1 MKRTL
6 KGKILLGIVGVIVV
20 VYVTINTM
28 IGNVLE
34 ENLTNY
40 ITHDI
45 ETIKNIGYGEINKC
59 YEQMRGESEADLKNR
74 IFPILGTIH
83 RTYNTYIS
91 LEKNLKDT
99 LCFTGTMLDSTNK
112 EKIVKESNQKAS
124 ILYIKPI
131 KQRLYATY
139 CYPIYIDNEYKA
151 TLVLQKDYTVEATN
165 YNKILYQI
173 VGAQGIV
180 YAIMIGLIS
189 LWLTK
194 SMQALKALRED
205 IRSAE
210 KGNFKN
216 TVQTAGKDEVSE
228 LAATFYQMRDEL
240 TNQMSA
246 LYKEKQHSEAIE
258 KKQKEFFNYATHEM
272 KTPLTGI
279 KGYAQLIESQDMD
292 TKTRHRMAKR
302 ITIEADRMYNLVQNM
317 LVVAKG
323 KEQLEEAYEYFD
335 IVVLLEE
342 IIQSNQV
349 ILETHKKV
357 IALAVTN
364 YRLLAIKEDIRTVLT
379 NLISNA
385 IKYSSTEAISIYSEE
400 HNSYILY
407 FENKIGNLPESIG
420 ENLLQP
426 FVKYNYEDYSKVS
439 SGLGLFICKTLIE
452 KYKGSITYTIHQDTI
467 CFKIMFER

>member
-20 VYVTINTM
+20 VYITINTM

-34 ENLTNY
+34 ANLTNY

-45 ETIKNIGYGEINKC
+45 ETIKSIGYGEINKC

-91 LEKNLKDT
+91 LEKNL
-99 LCFTGTMLDSTNK
+99 TNK

-173 VGAQGIV
+173 GGAQGIV
-180 YAIMIGLIS
+180 YSIMIGLIS

-216 TVQTAGKDEVSE
+216 TVQTAGKDEFSE

-258 KKQKEFFNYATHEM
+258 KKQKENFNYATHEM

-292 TKTRHRMAKR
+292 NKTRHRMAKR
-302 ITIEADRMYNLVQNM
+302 ITIEADRMYSLVQNM

-335 IVVLLEE
+335 IRVLLEE

-385 IKYSSTEAISIYSEE
+385 IKYSSTEAISIYS
-400 HNSYILY
+400 
-407 FENKIGNLPESIG
+407 
-420 ENLLQP
+420 
-426 FVKYNYEDYSKVS
+426 
-439 SGLGLFICKTLIE
+439 
-452 KYKGSITYTIHQDTI
+452 
-467 CFKIMFER
+467 